1 MIECDEYCDK
11 NEINIMLDS
20 IIKSKEYLRVESSS
34 ENDRKRW
41 QSLLTPKKDN
51 LKGTLVINNQ
61 RVRVSWVLE
70 VFYTDGMQGIR
81 EYVMELLPELNEE
94 DVINAA
100 LLALVMRD
108 KRINF

>member
-1 MIECDEYCDK
+1 MIECDEFCDK
-11 NEINIMLDS
+11 EELTIMFDS
-20 IIKSKEYLRVESSS
+20 IMKSKEYLHVESSS
-34 ENDRKRW
+34 EEDRKRW
-41 QSLLTPKKDN
+41 QSLLTPKKDS
-51 LKGTLVINNQ
+51 LKETLVINNQ

-70 VFYTDGMQGIR
+70 VFYTDGIQGIR
-81 EYVMELLPELNEE
+81 EYVMELLPDLNEE